1 MFQMFQTEYESAD
14 SPLCNP
20 WVKAVK
26 NILDNIGYS
35 YLWFNT
41 NPNINYFPMLQKRI
55 SDQFQQDWHSS
66 IISTTKLDYYVR
78 FKKEFKYEENLDFE
92 ENGQYRKILTCV
104 RLSSNSLAIE
114 TGRYIG
120 TPREN
125 RICQNCSKNKV
136 ESEYHFLMICYK
148 YTLIRDTYLPKFAWP
163 DLRKFTILMSSKKKK
178 KHFRNL

>member
-104 RLSSNSLAIE
+104 RLSSNSLVIE

-148 YTLIRDTYLPKFAWP
+148 YTLI
-163 DLRKFTILMSSKKKK
+163 
-178 KHFRNL
+178 